1 MHRFG
6 NFRLASL
13 TFFALSFM
21 ACDGGNGP
29 GEPAPAVVG
38 KWTGRYE
45 AKEYGIT
52 VNVVMRIDAD
62 HTYEGHAMPN
72 VAGLDSVHVYEETGD
87 WTIVG
92 NSFIAAKLK
101 CRIVNPSDMVLRD
114 TACPPSDTAIVN
126 VVGDSLWTGK
136 LRGEPISLTRMK

>member
-1 MHRFG
+1 MRRFRNIG
-6 NFRLASL
+6 LASL
-13 TFFALSFM
+13 ALSALSFM

-29 GEPAPAVVG
+29 GENTPAVVG

-52 VNVVMRIDAD
+52 VKVVMQIDPD

-72 VAGLDSVHVYEETGD
+72 VAGLDSVHVYEETGN
-87 WTIVG
+87 WAIVG

-101 CRIVNPSDMVLRD
+101 CRIVNPSDMILRD

-136 LRGEPISLTRMK
+136 LRGEPISLSRIK